1 MTNAP
6 KLATYSIMN
15 TKPEI
20 YVCTNLRLSGNSC
33 AGRGAFDVL
42 KALRQQPQVEDGSVV
57 VQDSVCMGYCNEGPN
72 VKIIG
77 AAFRHGVTPADAGSL
92 VLDALKQS
100 ADKDI
105 SKA

>member
-1 MTNAP
+1 
-6 KLATYSIMN
+6 MN

-42 KALRQQPQVEDGSVV
+42 KALRQQPSVEQGAVL
-57 VQDSVCMGYCNEGPN
+57 VQGSVCMGYCGEGPN

-77 AAFRHGVTPADAGSL
+77 AAFHHGVAPTDAERLVADAL
-92 VLDALKQS
+92 QHN
-100 ADKDI
+100 ADKDD
-105 SKA
+105 AHPNPHEA